1 MHVLIRLFDEKKIFL
16 LPISTPGVSNNGLYQ
31 LGGLASDSDSFG
43 QGGQQMSDFG
53 YAQGLSDGNEQEDL
67 MGQINNQM
75 TSNEADDGLN
85 NNINLGESMN
95 TGQGIGQVDMASY
108 EGLNT
113 NTNTA
118 QGKIEVGGLKN
129 KPNEHKNGD
138 DRQGIGSG
146 SVQGRLT
153 DCIEHKTNLFI
164 ATLSESV

>member
-1 MHVLIRLFDEKKIFL
+1 MHALVSLFNAFFL
-16 LPISTPGVSNNGLYQ
+16 LPISTLGVSNNGLYQ

-43 QGGQQMSDFG
+43 QGAQQMPDFG

-67 MGQINNQM
+67 MGQINNQI
-75 TSNEADDGLN
+75 TNNDAVDGLN

-118 QGKIEVGGLKN
+118 QGKIGAGGLKN
-129 KPNEHKNGD
+129 KPSEHKNGD

-146 SVQGRLT
+146 TVQGRLT
-153 DCIEHKTNLFI
+153 DCTKHKTNLFI
-164 ATLSESV
+164 TTLNESA